1 MAAEKSGGTAR
12 LVIAGLIVAVLLL
25 TAWLFR
31 DVIGTRLGEF
41 QDWVKEAGPLGFLA
55 YIIVYV
61 IATVF
66 LAPAWILTVGA
77 GVVYPLGQAIALA
90 SAAST
95 LAAASSFVLARSF
108 LRKAVEKKI
117 SKNETF
123 ATIDKAI
130 AEQGWKIV
138 MLIRLS
144 PMFPYNLLNYALG
157 MTQVRFIHYVLAS
170 WIGMF
175 PGTCMYVYLGSLGN
189 FFAGDRDKSL
199 VERIF
204 FWAGLAA
211 TVAVSVWVARIARN
225 ALKNRIPAS

>member
-1 MAAEKSGGTAR
+1 MAAVKGAGTAR
-12 LVIAGLIVAVLLL
+12 LIIAGLLVAVLFL

-31 DVIGTRLGEF
+31 DVIGARLGEF
-41 QDWVKEAGPLGFLA
+41 QDWVKDAGPVGFLA
-55 YIIVYV
+55 YILVYV

-77 GVVYPLGQAIALA
+77 GVIYPLPQAVALA

-95 LAAASSFVLARSF
+95 LAAACSFILARSF
-108 LRKAVEKKI
+108 LRRTVEKKI
-117 SKNETF
+117 SANETF
-123 ATIDKAI
+123 AAIDKAI

-138 MLIRLS
+138 LLIRLS

-157 MTQVRFIHYVLAS
+157 LTRVRFIHYVLAS

-175 PGTCMYVYLGSLGN
+175 PGTFMYVYLGSLGN
-189 FFAGDRDKSL
+189 FFADDRDKSL

-211 TVAVSVWVARIARN
+211 TIAVSVWVARIARN
-225 ALKNRIPAS
+225 ALKTRIPAS